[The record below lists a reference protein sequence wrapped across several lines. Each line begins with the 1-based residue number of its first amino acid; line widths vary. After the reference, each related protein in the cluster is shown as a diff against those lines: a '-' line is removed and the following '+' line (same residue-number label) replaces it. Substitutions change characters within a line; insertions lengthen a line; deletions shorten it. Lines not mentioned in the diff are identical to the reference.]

1 MIYKPKEGTP
11 DQPKEATE
19 KPGAFDPIQFLRRR
33 WPYLAGGVVLV
44 SFVSLGLFKFAVS
57 GRQNA
62 QADAQVSATSTS
74 AVATSTNGL
83 VARRLDGVMVKPEA
97 AQLIPSA
104 VMVEM
109 MRDAWPLSGLSK
121 ANLVFEAP
129 VEGGVTRLLL
139 VFDASTT
146 VANIGPVRSAR
157 PYYVE
162 WADSLHA
169 LYAHVGGSPEALN
182 RIGGLLKFRNLDE
195 FTNGKFFWRSKNR
208 AAPHN
213 AYTNQE
219 QLSAAAQ
226 AKGWKADAFTPWT
239 YDDATNTAAGDVRSL
254 SINYGGYYNVKWQYA
269 SDTDDYL
276 RYQAGK
282 KFKDADGSEI
292 RAKNILVMIT
302 DQRVLDEE
310 GRLYVR
316 TMGSGK
322 AILYRNGNRQEVR
335 WSRSPG
341 EHLRIET
348 TDGRAVAVS
357 RGTTW
362 IEVVTLAEQLPASG
376 VSSATSTAR

>member
-11 DQPKEATE
+11 GQPKEA
-19 KPGAFDPIQFLRRR
+19 KGKSGAFDPIQFMRRR
-33 WPYLAGGVVLV
+33 WPYLAGGAVLV
-44 SFVSLGLFKFAVS
+44 LLVSLGLFKFAVS

-62 QADAQVSATSTS
+62 QADVQAFATSTP
-74 AVATSTNGL
+74 AAATSTEGL
-83 VARRLDGVMVKPEA
+83 AARRLDGVMVKPEV
-97 AQLIPSA
+97 AQLMPWA
-104 VMVEM
+104 VTVEM
-109 MRDAWPLSGLSK
+109 LHDAWPLSGLSK
-121 ANLVFEAP
+121 ANLVYEAP

-213 AYTNQE
+213 TYTNQE
-219 QLSAAAQ
+219 QLAAAAL
-226 AKGWKADAFTPWT
+226 AKGWKVDAFSPWT
-239 YDDATNTAAGDVRSL
+239 YDDATSTPGDYRTVSVA
-254 SINYGGYYNVKWQYA
+254 YGGYYNVKWQYA
-269 SDTDDYL
+269 TGTDDYM
-276 RYQAGK
+276 RYQAGM

-292 RAKNILVMIT
+292 RARNILVMVT

-310 GRLYVR
+310 GRLYIR

-322 AILYRNGNRQEVR
+322 AILYRSGNRQEVR
-335 WSRSPG
+335 WSRGPG

-348 TDGRAVAVS
+348 TDGRAVAMS

-362 IEVVTLAEQLPASG
+362 IEVVTLAEQLPSAG
-376 VSSATSTAR
+376 VSSATSTSR